1 MIFGGS
7 ERRRLAAGFVEI
19 SRVCGKAAVPIEMVA
34 TIVNETEVTK
44 KVGGGGRDVGMK
56 GRAWCDMRRLQLI
69 LRRLLFKSNIT

>member
-1 MIFGGS
+1 MVGDNGKILNFMIFGGS

-44 KVGGGGRDVGMK
+44 KVGGGGEM
-56 GRAWCDMRRLQLI
+56 
-69 LRRLLFKSNIT
+69 